1 MRNKL
6 FLAILTTVILLFSTS
21 ISASA
26 QNTVNNEY
34 KEAIG
39 EMLKLS
45 GSMAAM
51 DQIVPQ
57 MITMVKQTASSV
69 PDSFWDG
76 FVTKY
81 KSKLGDK
88 LVELY
93 TPIYAKYYSLDD
105 IKQLIDFYRTPIGKK
120 LGETTPKIMIEG
132 MQIGQKIGMEIATE
146 LQNELKAGGYQ

>member
-21 ISASA
+21 ISVSA
-26 QNTVNNEY
+26 QNAVNNEY

-57 MITMVKQTASSV
+57 MITMVKQTVSSV

-81 KSKLGDK
+81 KSKLVDK
-88 LVELY
+88 VVELY

-105 IKQLIDFYRTPIGKK
+105 MKQLIAFYQTPIGKK